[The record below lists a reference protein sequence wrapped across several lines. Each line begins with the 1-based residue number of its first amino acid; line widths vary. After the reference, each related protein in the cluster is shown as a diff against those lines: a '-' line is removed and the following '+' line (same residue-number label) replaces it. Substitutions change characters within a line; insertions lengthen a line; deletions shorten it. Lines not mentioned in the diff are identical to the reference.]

1 MTDEELLLLFAKRAL
16 FQTPWPVRMVEPP
29 KPIVVAIAGERPLE
43 RHVEHCACAPR
54 PTLH

>member
-29 KPIVVAIAGERPLE
+29 KPIIVAVEGERPPDRPE
-43 RHVEHCACAPR
+43 RDACTP
-54 PTLH
+54 PLTLH